1 MNPDPADHPDGG
13 RDWLGWFARNEMS
26 FQEQEVATPA
36 GEKS

>member
-13 RDWLGWFARNEMS
+13 RDWFARNEMS
-26 FQEQEVATPA
+26 FQEQEAATPA